1 MESKY
6 LYYKSHDI
14 NYSDHRPVAALINIK
29 THRENEMK
37 KE

>member
-6 LYYKSHDI
+6 LSYKSHDI

-37 KE
+37 KD